1 MKVFLDTNVILDFY
15 DSNRGHYM
23 PTAIVFDLANV
34 TRTCPLSLV
43 SLCIWIGEKM
53 GNDDVE
59 QMLFGREY
67 HQKYVDSTTVTH
79 KKSGLP

>member
-34 TRTCPLSLV
+34 TQTCPLSLPR
-43 SLCIWIGEKM
+43 LIQI
-53 GNDDVE
+53 
-59 QMLFGREY
+59 
-67 HQKYVDSTTVTH
+67 
-79 KKSGLP
+79 